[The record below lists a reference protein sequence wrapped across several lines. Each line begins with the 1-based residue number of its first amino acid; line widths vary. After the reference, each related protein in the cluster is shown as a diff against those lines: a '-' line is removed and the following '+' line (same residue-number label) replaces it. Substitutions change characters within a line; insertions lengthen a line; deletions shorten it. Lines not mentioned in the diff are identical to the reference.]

1 MNVDSVKMFY
11 PTNYSLKS
19 NPNEAI
25 QSKYIFVN
33 LMSAPDKLLMVPF
46 STKEPEEES
55 DHGMKPMILKLQL
68 YGG

>member
-1 MNVDSVKMFY
+1 MTVESVEMFY

-55 DHGMKPMILKLQL
+55 DHGMKTIIFNFQTTV
-68 YGG
+68 

>member
-1 MNVDSVKMFY
+1 MFY

-33 LMSAPDKLLMVPF
+33 LMSAPDKLLMVLF

-55 DHGMKPMILKLQL
+55 DHGMKPMIFKLQL
-68 YGG
+68 SGG